1 MLGSLEQDELGDAVA
16 FIAAQQAHADHRIS
30 YVGDDP
36 TGIVAEL
43 AGLEPSWLTTARVLR
58 DGTHIVGV
66 VIAEWDDDLGRAWI
80 LGPWVAGDGEGW
92 MTGAATLLEAALAQ
106 PPPTVTRYEMS
117 GDVANRRLA
126 ALATARGWTPTEPH
140 HLLVA
145 DAAVVSAWPAGGGRL
160 AASVRAAGPDDVGAI
175 AALHDVEFPDSYASA
190 AQLVDGQVDGS
201 RIVLVA
207 ADGGGGVLGYAAGEV
222 HNDGEGFID
231 FVAVDP
237 GARGAGIGR
246 DLVMTMA
253 RRLIDRSGLGRVCL
267 TVQDHRTPA
276 RTLYE
281 RLGFRSE
288 GSLVAYRSWTSS
300 PDDSPPP
307 GGPR

>member
-1 MLGSLEQDELGDAVA
+1 VFASLKQDELRDAVA

-30 YVGDDP
+30 YVGNDA

-43 AGLEPSWLTTARVLR
+43 GGLKPSWATTARVLR
-58 DGTHIVGV
+58 DGTRIVGV

-80 LGPWVAGDGEGW
+80 LGPWVLDDGEGW
-92 MTGAATLLEAALAQ
+92 MAGAATLLDAALAQ
-106 PPPTVTRYEMS
+106 PPSTVTRYEMS

-126 ALATARGWTPTEPH
+126 ELAASRGWTPTEPH

-145 DAAVVSAWPAGGGRL
+145 DAAVVAAWPAGGGRQTASL
-160 AASVRAAGPDDVGAI
+160 RAASRDDIGAI
-175 AALHDVEFPDSYASA
+175 AALHDVEFPDTYASA
-190 AQLVDGQVDGS
+190 MQLVDGQLDGS

-207 ADGGGGVLGYAAGEV
+207 DDGHGGVVGYVAGEV

-237 GARGAGIGR
+237 AARGAGIGR
-246 DLVMTMA
+246 DLVMTVT
-253 RRLIDRSGLGRVCL
+253 RRLLDRSRLGRVGL

-276 RTLYE
+276 RNLYE
-281 RLGFRSE
+281 RLGFRSD
-288 GSLVAYRSWTSS
+288 GSLVAYRSWTT
-300 PDDSPPP
+300 
-307 GGPR
+307 